1 MSIVLSCF
9 QLVTQTTPS
18 TSFDATPDEALS
30 AIRSHSGPIL
40 VDLDETL
47 YLRNSTEDFLDTAR
61 PAVLA
66 YFLLQLLELLAPWR
80 WTGGNA
86 TRDAWRVRIICLLMP
101 WTLLMWRAR
110 AGQLGSCWVNKDLL
124 ESLQAVDPRHQI
136 TIVTL
141 GFTQIVKPLIAGLNL
156 ANPQII
162 AMNPWRSSDRRGGKL
177 ALVSKAMGD
186 DFVQR
191 SLLVTDSL
199 DDQDILERCAR
210 PLRVIWP
217 MARFRAAF
225 SGHYLPGQYVSKV
238 KHPGERYIYRVILRE
253 DYLFWL
259 LASISLASNW
269 LTHMAGLGLLL
280 FSFWIL
286 YEWGYA
292 DNDAIGAHHE
302 PEPNL
307 SDAYHDGQFKFST
320 PLAWGWA
327 GVSGVLGLLVLR
339 WPAVPVA
346 TDYLAW
352 TAVLLAI
359 FCTYWIYNR
368 VDKATR
374 VWLYAILR
382 FLRVGAFAAVVP
394 VSVAGAAA
402 LAAYTVSRW
411 VPYLQYRT
419 AGASWIEEHLHISW
433 LLCYAIMGILL
444 GYAVGWQAIVTP
456 VAFLFLAWNVYK
468 ARYEI
473 VDVARRVKR
482 IDR

>member
-1 MSIVLSCF
+1 
-9 QLVTQTTPS
+9 VTQTTIS
-18 TSFDATPDEALS
+18 SSFDAMPDEAL
-30 AIRSHSGPIL
+30 AALRSHSGPIL

-66 YFLLQLLELLAPWR
+66 YFLLKLLELLAPWR

-86 TRDAWRVRIICLLMP
+86 TRDAWRVRIILLLMP
-101 WTLLMWRAR
+101 WTILMWRAR
-110 AGQLGSCWVNKDLL
+110 AGRLGSRWVNKDLL
-124 ESLQAVDPRHQI
+124 ESLQAVDPRHQP

-141 GFTQIVKPLIAGLNL
+141 GFTLIVKPLIAGLGL

-162 AMNPWRSSDRRGGKL
+162 AMNPWRLSERRDGKL
-177 ALVSKAMGD
+177 ALVTKAMGD
-186 DFVQR
+186 DFVRR

-199 DDQDILERCAR
+199 DDQKILERCAR

-225 SGHYLPGQYVSKV
+225 SGHYLPGQYVSKI

-269 LTHMAGLGLLL
+269 LTHMVGLGFLL
-280 FSFWIL
+280 FSFWTL

-292 DNDAIGAHHE
+292 DNDAMGAHHE
-302 PEPNL
+302 ADPNL

-327 GVSGVLGLLVLR
+327 AVSGVLGLLVLR
-339 WPAVPVA
+339 WPAIPVA

-352 TAVLLAI
+352 AAALLAI
-359 FCTYWIYNR
+359 FSIFWIYNR
-368 VDKATR
+368 VDKITR
-374 VWLYAILR
+374 IWLYAILR
-382 FLRVGAFAAVVP
+382 FLRVGAFVVVVP
-394 VSVAGAAA
+394 VSVVGAAA

-419 AGASWIEEHLHISW
+419 TGSNWVEDHVHINW
-433 LLCYAIMGILL
+433 LLCFTILGILL
-444 GYAVGWQAIVTP
+444 GYAVGWQAIITP
-456 VAFLFLAWNVYK
+456 VAFLFLAMNAYK

-473 VDVARRVKR
+473 ANFARQVKR

>member
-1 MSIVLSCF
+1 M
-9 QLVTQTTPS
+9 TQATLS
-18 TSFDATPDEALS
+18 TSFDATPDEAL
-30 AIRSHSGPIL
+30 AALRSHGGPIL

-61 PAVLA
+61 PAILA
-66 YFLLQLLELLAPWR
+66 YILLKLLELLAPWR

-86 TRDAWRVRIICLLMP
+86 TRDAWRVRTILLLMP
-101 WTLLMWRAR
+101 WTLLMWRTR
-110 AGQLGSCWVNKDLL
+110 AGLLGSRWANKELL
-124 ESLQAVDPRHQI
+124 KSLQAVDPRHQPI
-136 TIVTL
+136 IVTL
-141 GFTQIVKPLIAGLNL
+141 GFTQIVKPLIAGLGL

-177 ALVSKAMGD
+177 VLVSKAMGD
-186 DFVQR
+186 DFVLR

-217 MARFRAAF
+217 MARFHPAF
-225 SGHYLPGQYVSKV
+225 SGHYLPGRYVSKI
-238 KHPGERYIYRVILRE
+238 KRPGQQYIYRMILRE
-253 DYLFWL
+253 DYLFWV

-269 LTHMAGLGLLL
+269 VTHMAGLGLLL
-280 FSFWIL
+280 FSFWTI

-292 DNDAIGAHHE
+292 DNDTMGARHE
-302 PEPNL
+302 DDPHL
-307 SDAYHDGQFKFST
+307 SDAYHEGQFKFST
-320 PLAWGWA
+320 PLAWVWA
-327 GVSGVLGLLVLR
+327 TVSGMLGLLVLR

-359 FCTYWIYNR
+359 SGTYWIYNR
-368 VDKATR
+368 VDKTTR

-382 FLRVGAFAAVVP
+382 FFRIGAFAAVVP
-394 VSVAGAAA
+394 VSVVGAMA

-411 VPYLQYRT
+411 VPYLHYRT
-419 AGASWIEEHLHISW
+419 AGNSWVEEHLHTSW
-433 LLCYAIMGILL
+433 LLCFTVMGVLL
-444 GYAVGWQAIVTP
+444 GYAVGWQDIVTP

-473 VDVARRVKR
+473 VDVLRRVKR